1 MGAHQE
7 AGVGLRRTVEIISVF
22 SICSLVG
29 EMNERR
35 NEKNPSIVASF
46 KAAARL
52 DLYIAR
58 HFCLRWIDAL
68 IDAHES
74 AS

>member
-1 MGAHQE
+1 MGAHEE

-22 SICSLVG
+22 SICSHVG
-29 EMNERR
+29 GMNEKRS
-35 NEKNPSIVASF
+35 EKNPSNVASF
-46 KAAARL
+46 KAAARR

-58 HFCLRWIDAL
+58 HFCLRKIDAL
-68 IDAHES
+68 IDAHET